1 MVFARRCSIR
11 PSSCGVVAGI
21 LGDVRRTAVEHGRV
35 TSTNEKV
42 VPYSL
47 LNEVILVAEN
57 AGGQGFEQP
66 SRSRLRL

>member
-11 PSSCGVVAGI
+11 LSSCGVVAGI
-21 LGDVRRTAVEHGRV
+21 LGDVRVTAPGRV
-35 TSTNEKV
+35 TSTDEKA

-47 LNEVILVAEN
+47 LNEVIFVAEN

-66 SRSRLRL
+66 SRLRLRL